1 MGGALH
7 PVHLCSVA
15 LTTQILSLGKIR
27 SVKQHHFI
35 YHTVW
40 FPSSLITYFLFGL
53 CVKCTVVGLRLP
65 LLVFCE
71 KAMFTSSSVFSRDK
85 IYSAIYFSSGGNST
99 GKFAVEHTCTLFN
112 RYLFVQLT

>member
-7 PVHLCSVA
+7 PVRLCSVA

-65 LLVFCE
+65 LSFAKRLCSRVFLC
-71 KAMFTSSSVFSRDK
+71 SVGIKYIPLYIFHLE
-85 IYSAIYFSSGGNST
+85 AILQVSLQLNIPVPYLT
-99 GKFAVEHTCTLFN
+99 DI
-112 RYLFVQLT
+112 YLFS